1 MLSAKRPPPNTNTC
15 PSLLLAR
22 RAKSGAMRSVR
33 VVAAVI
39 EQEGRFL
46 ITQRRPEAVLPM
58 LWEFPGGRVEPGES
72 DTAALQRELKQLMSD
87 FVQVKYDLKEIANE
101 KQRIESDQQLIQI
114 EQLRAS
120 LDKTIV
126 ESERVG

>member
-1 MLSAKRPPPNTNTC
+1 
-15 PSLLLAR
+15 
-22 RAKSGAMRSVR
+22 
-33 VVAAVI
+33 
-39 EQEGRFL
+39 
-46 ITQRRPEAVLPM
+46 
-58 LWEFPGGRVEPGES
+58 
-72 DTAALQRELKQLMSD
+72 MSD